1 MAATLLA
8 WLLCAL
14 LLAAFAPAAAALL
27 TRPPA
32 RPPLGLTAALTL
44 ALFAAAVSLVMLWEG
59 LLGIPFSTLG
69 IAAPVFALSVPGWLA
84 WHRAGRP
91 WPARPALSRGEL
103 GALAL
108 LGLLSGA
115 VLFNAVN
122 IPFYRDDT
130 LGIYLPQARELAAT
144 RALLPLTGA
153 DSLYLA
159 YPMLGQHLY
168 AFAFIASGWENDY
181 LAKTLTTLM
190 SLGALLAAFALGE
203 RAAGR
208 RAGWLAALLL
218 ALTPSFGRWAS
229 SGYVDL
235 PMAFFYS
242 LSALFAVRL
251 WDGGRV
257 RDALLSGAMM
267 GLAFW
272 TKNAALPGAGVLL
285 VVFAVIGL
293 RGRASWRAVLIGLGA
308 ALAVAGPWY
317 LRNLL
322 GAGFVMP
329 DTVWSDRAS
338 ATLTTLFALLNQPEN
353 FGLSGYLGMFGAL
366 WAIVLIA
373 RRGDD
378 APLLIA
384 LLWWSLPLFALW
396 WLFASYD
403 PRFLLYILP
412 MTSVLG
418 AVFLNC
424 AYESLA
430 GQPRTAARWLFAV
443 VAMGMTVYLLW
454 ISVEYKDELLRA
466 PLMSDTDR
474 RALVGRQR

>member
-1 MAATLLA
+1 MAASLLA
-8 WLLCAL
+8 WFLCAL
-14 LLAAFAPAAAALL
+14 LLAAFAPTAAALL
-27 TRPPA
+27 GRADA

-44 ALFAAAVSLVMLWEG
+44 ALFTAAVSLVMLWEG
-59 LLGIPFSTLG
+59 LLSVPFSTPG
-69 IAAPVFALSVPGWLA
+69 IAAPVFALAAPGWLA
-84 WHRAGRP
+84 WRRTGRP
-91 WPARPALSRGEL
+91 WPGRLALSRWET
-103 GALAL
+103 GALVL
-108 LGLLSGA
+108 LGLISGA
-115 VLFNAVN
+115 ILFNAVN

-130 LGIYLPQARELAAT
+130 LGIYLPQARALAAT

-168 AFAFIASGWENDY
+168 AFAFLASGWENDY
-181 LAKTLTTLM
+181 LAKALTTLL
-190 SLGALLAAFALGE
+190 SLGTLLAAFALGE

-218 ALTPSFGRWAS
+218 ALTPAFGRWAS

-251 WDGGRV
+251 WDSGRA

-267 GLAFW
+267 GLAIW
-272 TKNAALPGAGVLL
+272 TKNAALPGAGVL
-285 VVFAVIGL
+285 VAAFVIIGL
-293 RGRASWRAVLIGLGA
+293 RRRAGWRTILGGLAA

-317 LRNLL
+317 VRNLL
-322 GAGFVMP
+322 GAGFLMP
-329 DTVWSDRAS
+329 DTVWSERAS
-338 ATLTTLFALLNQPEN
+338 ATLVTLFALLNQPGN
-353 FGLSGYLGMFGAL
+353 FGLSGYLGVFGAL
-366 WAIVLIA
+366 WAVVLIA
-373 RRGDD
+373 QRGDD
-378 APLLIA
+378 APLLVTLI
-384 LLWWSLPLFALW
+384 WWSLPLFALW

-424 AYESLA
+424 AYESMA
-430 GQPRTAARWLFAV
+430 GQPRTAARWLFAI
-443 VAMGMTVYLLW
+443 AAIGLTAYLLW

-466 PLMSDTDR
+466 PLMSDGDR
-474 RALVGRQR
+474 RALVGR